1 MMPDILFEP
10 QLWSAVFSGL
20 WITVALTVI
29 SMILG
34 LVIGTGVAAAKVHGG
49 MLVSGLAAVYVF
61 ILRGV
66 PLLILLFLF
75 YYGLPRITWLR
86 GTWFWDL
93 VLVSQF
99 RTAVFVLSLN
109 NSAYLA
115 EIVRGGL
122 ISVKRGLLEAGRAVG
137 MGPFLCFRRI
147 EGPIALRAILGNL
160 GNETIAVMKA
170 SAITSVITV
179 HDLMGGP
186 SIVGNLF
193 LDPFTPL
200 IVVGVFYLGLVAVI
214 DFAVRRMQYWLRI
227 SSRAETVG

>member
-1 MMPDILFEP
+1 MPDIFFQP
-10 QLWSAVFSGL
+10 QLWSAVFVGL
-20 WITVALTVI
+20 LVTVVLTVT
-29 SMILG
+29 SMMLG
-34 LVIGTGVAAAKVHGG
+34 LAVGTGVAVARVHGG
-49 MLVSGLAAVYVF
+49 PVASALASGYVF
-61 ILRGV
+61 VLRGV

-75 YYGLPRITWLR
+75 YYGLPRVAWLR

-93 VLVSQF
+93 VLVSPF

-122 ISVKRGLLEAGRAVG
+122 LSVKRGLIEAGRAVG
-137 MGPFLCFRRI
+137 MGAFLCFRRI
-147 EGPIALRAILGNL
+147 EAPIALRAILGNL
-160 GNETIAVMKA
+160 GNETISVMKA

-186 SIVGNLF
+186 WVVGNLF

-200 IVVGVFYLGLVAVI
+200 LVVGAFYLVLVAII
-214 DFAVRRMQYWLRI
+214 DFSVGRMQSWLHTSGRVEM
-227 SSRAETVG
+227 RR

>member
-1 MMPDILFEP
+1 MPDILFEP
-10 QLWSAVFSGL
+10 ALWSAVSQGL
-20 WITVALTVI
+20 IITVALTVI

-34 LVIGTGVAAAKVHGG
+34 LAIGTGVAIARVHGG
-49 MLVSGLAAVYVF
+49 PVLSAIASVYVF
-61 ILRGV
+61 VLRGV

-122 ISVKRGLLEAGRAVG
+122 LGVKRGLIEAGRAVG
-137 MGPFLCFRRI
+137 MGAFLCFRRI
-147 EGPIALRAILGNL
+147 EGPIALRSILGNL
-160 GNETIAVMKA
+160 GNETVAVMKA

-186 SIVGNLF
+186 WIVGNLF

-200 IVVGVFYLGLVAVI
+200 VVVGAVYLVLVAII
-214 DFAVRRMQYWLRI
+214 DFSVGWMQSRLRVT
-227 SSRAETVG
+227 RAG

>member
-1 MMPDILFEP
+1 MPDILF
-10 QLWSAVFSGL
+10 QDKLWSAVFSGL
-20 WITVALTVI
+20 VVTLALTVF

-34 LVIGTGVAAAKVHGG
+34 LALGTIVAVARVHGG
-49 MLVSGLAAVYVF
+49 RWLSLAAGAYVF
-61 ILRGV
+61 VLRGV

-75 YYGLPRITWLR
+75 YYGLPRIPLLR

-93 VLVSQF
+93 VLVSPF
-99 RTAVFVLSLN
+99 RTALFVLALN

-115 EIVRGGL
+115 EIIRGGL
-122 ISVKRGLLEAGRAVG
+122 LGVQRGLVEAGRAVG
-137 MGPFLCFRRI
+137 MSSFLIFKRV
-147 EGPIALRAILGNL
+147 EAPIALRAILGNL

-186 SIVGNLF
+186 TVVGNLY

-200 IVVGVFYLGLVAVI
+200 LVVGVFYLALVAVI
-214 DFAVRRMQYWLRI
+214 DFGVGRAQSWLKV
-227 SSRAETVG
+227 SAGPMPSG